1 MIKRFDYRLIRQ
13 LLLFAVVVE
22 EKSIRRAAAR
32 LSMSQPPL
40 SQQLDELERRLKMPL
55 LERSARGVRPTPEGE
70 ALLPE
75 IQKLVVEAE
84 MLNYSVQQVRR
95 GHAGVI
101 NIGAVFGAMLSWV
114 PGFRAALAKALP
126 EAAVFTKEIDS
137 ADAADELLSKNIA
150 FAVGHFETLRGPGI
164 RTALL
169 VRSRPVVLLPADDAL
184 ASEKTL
190 ALADLSERDWVMPAR
205 DVSPFYV
212 DSLIGA
218 CRAAGFDPHIIHE
231 VSTTMREIAYV
242 ACGQGLGLVPEFFAC
257 MLPPGVVARPLS
269 DAGPVIGLSIAWNE
283 AAMTPMRSEA
293 LRIALGLNRPRS
305 CN

>member
-40 SQQLDELERRLKMPL
+40 SQQLDELESRLKMPL

-75 IQKLVVEAE
+75 IQKLVGEAE
-84 MLNYSVQQVRR
+84 MLNYSVRQIRR

-101 NIGAVFGAMLSWV
+101 NIGAVFEAMLDWV
-114 PGFRAALAKALP
+114 PGFRAALARELP
-126 EAAVFTKEIDS
+126 DAAVFTKEIDS
-137 ADAADELLSKNIA
+137 ADAADELLSKNVA
-150 FAVGHFETLRGPGI
+150 FAVGHFGSLRHPGI

-169 VRSRPVVLLPADDAL
+169 RREKPVVLLPSDHPL
-184 ASEKTL
+184 AAAQSL
-190 ALADLSERDWVMPAR
+190 ALADLADQDWVMPAR
-205 DVSPFYV
+205 DVSPYFV

-218 CRAAGFDPHIIHE
+218 CRGAGFDPHVIHE
-231 VSTTMREIAYV
+231 VSTTMREVAYV
-242 ACGQGLGLVPEFFAC
+242 VCGQGLGLVPAFFGK
-257 MLPPGVVARPLS
+257 MLPPGVTARPLT
-269 DAGPVIGLSIAWNE
+269 DTGAVIELAIAWNE
-283 AAMTPMRSEA
+283 AAMTPMRSAA
-293 LRIALGLNRPRS
+293 LRLALAQS
-305 CN
+305 TQSV